1 MEEIVLHRGVLE
13 VALNVR
19 NDIFVQR
26 QEPTTKNLRYMAYR
40 QFVAWRFGYLGKG
53 NRVVIPSCVTWKIRD
68 RYPAPDGVYVGFLI
82 AHLDVH

>member
-1 MEEIVLHRGVLE
+1 MCEM
-13 VALNVR
+13 
-19 NDIFVQR
+19 IFLCSGKSQL
-26 QEPTTKNLRYMAYR
+26 QKNLRYMAYR

-82 AHLDVH
+82 ARLDVH